1 MQKFWEV
8 GFEES
13 DLVQLNKVRLHQQ
26 VVFLSD
32 VMDASGRR
40 LDEYLKKRPAGEKWS
55 SLTFPVEQPP
65 RAFFNMW
72 KEALLAITAGVRL
85 GE

>member
-40 LDEYLKKRPAGEKWS
+40 LDEYLKKRPAGEKGS

-65 RAFFNMW
+65 HAFFNMW